1 MTGQYRERKARLDGI
16 ALFLITKIS
25 KGYQN
30 GEMEG
35 TIRDRSM
42 AITEIIRVGGGKI
55 STRYL
60 SITPA
65 NGVWNTWYQGTTLL
79 GQR

>member
-1 MTGQYRERKARLDGI
+1 MDSTIPDRYMS
-16 ALFLITKIS
+16 ITKTIWV
-25 KGYQN
+25 
-30 GEMEG
+30 EG
-35 TIRDRSM
+35 R
-42 AITEIIRVGGGKI
+42 KI

-65 NGVWNTWYQGTTLL
+65 NGVWNTRYKGITLL